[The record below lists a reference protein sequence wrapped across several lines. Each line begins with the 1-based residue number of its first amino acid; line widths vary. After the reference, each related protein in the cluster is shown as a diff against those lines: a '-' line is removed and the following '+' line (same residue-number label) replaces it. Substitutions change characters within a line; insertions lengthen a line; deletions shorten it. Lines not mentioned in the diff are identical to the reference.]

1 MTKLILMNQARL
13 GQLGECLIGGPLVP
27 EHKLGDTRFRFDF
40 YFPNP
45 RVALEFEGPEHYSKV
60 DHIDRDQRKL
70 ETATRE
76 GISII
81 RWPYYLQM
89 SREVTA
95 ALFGTHFSDVGY
107 AKAMQGIFGGLSK
120 SAIPPSGC
128 YKTTETPAN
137 FPRRG
142 CDRLLAELGAMPVA
156 VQREVCHS
164 LLDYSMR
171 CGAGKSWLVLPEHD
185 PRIADFIALV
195 CSRN

>member
-1 MTKLILMNQARL
+1 MKKLILMNQARL
-13 GQLGECLIGGPLVP
+13 GQLGEWLIGGPLVP

-45 RVALEFEGPEHYSKV
+45 RVALEFDGPEHYSKV

-95 ALFGTHFSDVGY
+95 ALYPDSPRY
-107 AKAMQGIFGGLSK
+107 AL
-120 SAIPPSGC
+120 
-128 YKTTETPAN
+128 
-137 FPRRG
+137 
-142 CDRLLAELGAMPVA
+142 EL
-156 VQREVCHS
+156 
-164 LLDYSMR
+164 
-171 CGAGKSWLVLPEHD
+171 D
-185 PRIADFIALV
+185 PRTYRVALAGEMRRKM
-195 CSRN
+195 SDKTL

>member
-1 MTKLILMNQARL
+1 MKKLILMNQARL
-13 GQLGECLIGGPLVP
+13 GQLGEWLIGGPLVP

-45 RVALEFEGPEHYSKV
+45 RVALEFDGPEHYSKV

-95 ALFGTHFSDVGY
+95 ALFGTNFWWTQQISDS
-107 AKAMQGIFGGLSK
+107 AK
-120 SAIPPSGC
+120 
-128 YKTTETPAN
+128 
-137 FPRRG
+137 
-142 CDRLLAELGAMPVA
+142 
-156 VQREVCHS
+156 
-164 LLDYSMR
+164 
-171 CGAGKSWLVLPEHD
+171 WLVQNT
-185 PRIADFIALV
+185 
-195 CSRN
+195 RNTCKFSTPWLRPTLS